1 MDNIDVEYAKK
12 KGIDVIN
19 TPNASSRSVAELVF
33 THLFSLVRKTY
44 QSNRT
49 MPLEG
54 DSNFKELKK
63 IYSNGQ
69 ELSGKTIGILG
80 FGKIGQEVAKIAIGI
95 GMKVLFFDP
104 KVKEKELWI
113 GDIEYMEVPIVE
125 NDKLLKKVQD
135 KYLELLIKIGKEE
148 NFEIYIN
155 RKISFQFL
163 IGISL
168 PVELKRSILLLENE
182 IERLLYID
190 DLFNKVLSQP
200 IQNKGTD
207 RPEA

>member
-1 MDNIDVEYAKK
+1 MKMIKIPLFPLNMVVLPFEEVPLHIFEPRYKRMINDSLENNTPFGIVLNNNGNIDSIGCSLGVTKVIKHYETGEYDLIATGKK
-12 KGIDVIN
+12 CFQIID
-19 TPNASSRSVAELVF
+19 
-33 THLFSLVRKTY
+33 
-44 QSNRT
+44 
-49 MPLEG
+49 
-54 DSNFKELKK
+54 
-63 IYSNGQ
+63 
-69 ELSGKTIGILG
+69 
-80 FGKIGQEVAKIAIGI
+80 
-95 GMKVLFFDP
+95 KV
-104 KVKEKELWI
+104 KVKELWV
-113 GDIEYMEVPIVE
+113 GDIEYMEAPIVE
-125 NDKLLKKVQD
+125 DDKLLKKVQN
-135 KYLELLIKIGKEE
+135 KYLELLIKLGKEE
-148 NFEIYIN
+148 NFDVYIN

>member
-1 MDNIDVEYAKK
+1 MIKMPLFPLNMVVLPFEEVPLHIFEPRYKRMIEDSIENNTPFGIVLNNNGNIDSIGCSLDVTKVIKHYETGEYDLIATGKK
-12 KGIDVIN
+12 CFQIID
-19 TPNASSRSVAELVF
+19 
-33 THLFSLVRKTY
+33 
-44 QSNRT
+44 
-49 MPLEG
+49 
-54 DSNFKELKK
+54 
-63 IYSNGQ
+63 
-69 ELSGKTIGILG
+69 
-80 FGKIGQEVAKIAIGI
+80 
-95 GMKVLFFDP
+95 

-113 GDIEYMEVPIVE
+113 GDIEYMEAPIVE

-148 NFEIYIN
+148 NFDVYIN

-168 PVELKRSILLLENE
+168 PVELKRNILLLENE
-182 IERLLYID
+182 TERLLYID

>member
-1 MDNIDVEYAKK
+1 MIKIPLFPLKMVVLPFEEVPLHIFEPRYNSMIKDSIENNTPFGIVLNNNGNIDSIGCSLDVTKIIKHYETGEYDLIATGKK
-12 KGIDVIN
+12 CFQIID
-19 TPNASSRSVAELVF
+19 
-33 THLFSLVRKTY
+33 
-44 QSNRT
+44 
-49 MPLEG
+49 
-54 DSNFKELKK
+54 
-63 IYSNGQ
+63 
-69 ELSGKTIGILG
+69 
-80 FGKIGQEVAKIAIGI
+80 
-95 GMKVLFFDP
+95 

-148 NFEIYIN
+148 NFDIYIN
-155 RKISFQFL
+155 REISFQFL

-182 IERLLYID
+182 TERLLYID